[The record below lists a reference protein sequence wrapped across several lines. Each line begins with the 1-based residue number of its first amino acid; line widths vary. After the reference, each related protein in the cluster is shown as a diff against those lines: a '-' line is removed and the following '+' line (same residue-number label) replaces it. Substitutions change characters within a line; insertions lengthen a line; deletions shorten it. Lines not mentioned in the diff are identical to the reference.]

1 MPFAIEFSAESE
13 RDFELIFD
21 HLFESYL
28 GFGESV
34 EEALDHATRRILD
47 IRGAADR
54 LSSFPIRGTA
64 RDDILPGVRYVSI
77 DRAIY
82 WFDVDEVAGKVRILA
97 VFFGGQDHVRHMLVR
112 LLGHA
117 SKTD

>member
-1 MPFAIEFSAESE
+1 MPFAIEFSTQCEQ
-13 RDFELIFD
+13 DFELIFD
-21 HLFESYL
+21 HLFKSYL

-34 EEALDHATRRILD
+34 EEALDHAARRIFE
-47 IRGAADR
+47 IRKAADR
-54 LSSFPIRGTA
+54 LSTFPIRGTV
-64 RDDILPGVRYVSI
+64 RDDILPGVRYLSI

-82 WFDVDEVAGKVRILA
+82 WFDVNEGGRKVRILA

-117 SKTD
+117 SNED

>member
-1 MPFAIEFSAESE
+1 MPFAIEFSAQSE

-28 GFGESV
+28 SLGESV
-34 EEALDHATRRILD
+34 EEALDHAMRRIFD
-47 IRGAADR
+47 IRRAADR
-54 LSSFPIRGTA
+54 LSSFPICGTA
-64 RDDILPGVRYVSI
+64 RDDILPGVRNLSI

-82 WFDVDEVAGKVRILA
+82 WFDVDDATRKVRILA
-97 VFFGGQDHVRHMLVR
+97 VFFGGQDYVRHMLVR

-117 SKTD
+117 SNRD

>member
-1 MPFAIEFSAESE
+1 MPFATEFSTESE

-34 EEALDHATRRILD
+34 EEAVDHAMRRIFD
-47 IRGAADR
+47 FRRAADR
-54 LSSFPIRGTA
+54 LSSFPVREIA
-64 RDDILPGVRYVSI
+64 RDDTLPGVRYVSI
-77 DRAIY
+77 DRAIF
-82 WFDVDEVAGKVRILA
+82 WFDVDDAAGKVRILA
-97 VFFGGQDHVRHMLVR
+97 VFFGGQDQVRHMLVR
-112 LLGHA
+112 LLGHG